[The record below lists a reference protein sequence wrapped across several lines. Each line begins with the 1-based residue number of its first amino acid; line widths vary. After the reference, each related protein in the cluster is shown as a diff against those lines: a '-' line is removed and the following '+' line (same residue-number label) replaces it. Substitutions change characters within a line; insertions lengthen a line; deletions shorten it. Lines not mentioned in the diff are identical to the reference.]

1 VCSHIPFSRADLYN
15 IIAVKQLK
23 TFVDVMREVGRNPE
37 SLGCEL
43 CKPAIASILSSL
55 FNPHLLDK
63 GIHDLQDTN
72 DRFLANIQRNGTFS
86 VVPRVAGGEITAD
99 KLIVLGQVA
108 KKYNLYCKITGG
120 QRIDLFGA
128 KKQDLLAIWT
138 ELVNAG
144 MESGHAYAK
153 SLRTIKV
160 C

>member
-1 VCSHIPFSRADLYN
+1 
-15 IIAVKQLK
+15 
-23 TFVDVMREVGRNPE
+23 MREVGRNPE